1 MNLEALAQNVY
12 DQKQNVKNQ
21 RDKLSRATNA
31 LYDAVT
37 ALSEALCDANAS
49 RLEEVAIVLKD
60 YDYVAICEWDGRS
73 EYTMSFVPKVSN
85 ANT

>member
-1 MNLEALAQNVY
+1 MNLEALAQDVF
-12 DQKQNVKNQ
+12 DKKQNVENQ
-21 RDKLSRATNA
+21 RDKLSRGTNA

-60 YDYVAICEWDGRS
+60 YDYVAICGWDGRS
-73 EYTMSFVPKVSN
+73 EYTMNFVPKVSN
-85 ANT
+85 ANS

>member
-12 DQKQNVKNQ
+12 DQEQNVENQ

-31 LYDAVT
+31 LCDAIT

-49 RLEEVAIVLKD
+49 RPEEVAIVLKD
-60 YDYVAICEWDGRS
+60 YVVICQWDGDS
-73 EYTMSFVPKVSN
+73 EYETTFVPKVPN
-85 ANT
+85 ENT